1 MVKRVKIIVK
11 IFILLILLC
20 TVNVFADTVSN
31 ENVIK
36 LKSISLISD
45 NDTITIGENLTNIFN
60 VELDGNNFV
69 TMYARNVKDDNQLI
83 HITLINGGVMHVRD
97 MLTTVPLTNGV
108 YYISDVFINPGE
120 SNYVRYSK
128 DLSIDGALPLN
139 VDLKF
144 NLIGEKPLLELTNL
158 SMASHYDTITKG
170 ENERLWLDVEI
181 KGDGDV
187 ELVTM
192 VVRNIEDYNMR
203 ALLSLQEDTMLN
215 FSDMGTQTELVDG
228 IYYISDLYIN
238 PHREDYIHYSRDEDE
253 DARPLEFYVEFKIAN
268 NENVTEEDN
277 NDIDENDTENMVNNE
292 VNNEINNKV
301 NNEVNN
307 EVENNIE
314 NTVDNVEDNIDVNDV
329 EKNNSTKK
337 VENKDGNKLKENVIA
352 IFVVAFLIIISVL
365 MTIIIMSALKKK

>member
-20 TVNVFADTVSN
+20 TINVFADTVSD
-31 ENVIK
+31 ENTIQ
-36 LKSISLISD
+36 LKNLSLISN

-69 TMYARNVKDDNQLI
+69 TMYARNVNDDNQLI

-128 DLSIDGALPLN
+128 DLSIEGTLPLEF
-139 VDLKF
+139 DLKF
-144 NLIGEKPLLELTNL
+144 NLIGEKSPLELTNL

-181 KGDGDV
+181 KGDGEV

-192 VVRNIEDYNMR
+192 IVRNIDDYNIR
-203 ALLSLQEDTMLN
+203 TLLTLEDNTMLN
-215 FSDMGTQTELVDG
+215 FADIVAPTELVDG
-228 IYYISDLYIN
+228 VYYISDLYIN
-238 PHREDYIHYSRDEDE
+238 PHREDYIHYSREVSE

-268 NENVTEEDN
+268 NKNVVEEDDDN
-277 NDIDENDTENMVNNE
+277 GIDENEIGNIVNNE
-292 VNNEINNKV
+292 VNNEINN
-301 NNEVNN
+301 

-314 NTVDNVEDNIDVNDV
+314 NTIENVEDNIDVNNA
-329 EKNNSTKK
+329 EKNNSTEK
-337 VENKDGNKLKENVIA
+337 VENKDGNKLNENAIA
-352 IFVVAFLIIISVL
+352 IFVVVFLIIISVL

>member
-20 TVNVFADTVSN
+20 TINVFADTVSD
-31 ENVIK
+31 ENTIQ
-36 LKSISLISD
+36 LKNLSLISN

-83 HITLINGGVMHVRD
+83 HITLITGGVMHVRD

-128 DLSIDGALPLN
+128 DLSIEGALPLEF
-139 VDLKF
+139 DLKF
-144 NLIGEKPLLELTNL
+144 NLIGEKSPLELTNL

-181 KGDGDV
+181 KGDGEV

-192 VVRNIEDYNMR
+192 IVRNIDDYNMR
-203 ALLSLQEDTMLN
+203 TLLTLEDDTMLN
-215 FSDMGTQTELVDG
+215 FADIVTPTELVDG

-238 PHREDYIHYSRDEDE
+238 PHREDYIHYSREVSEDS
-253 DARPLEFYVEFKIAN
+253 RPLDFYVEFKIAN
-268 NENVTEEDN
+268 NENGTKEDN
-277 NDIDENDTENMVNNE
+277 DNVIDENDTENMVNNE
-292 VNNEINNKV
+292 INNEI
-301 NNEVNN
+301 NN

-314 NTVDNVEDNIDVNDV
+314 NAVDNVEDNIDVNNV
-329 EKNNSTKK
+329 EKNNSTEK
-337 VENKDGNKLKENVIA
+337 VENKDGNKLNENVIA
-352 IFVVAFLIIISVL
+352 IFVVTFLIIISVL

>member
-20 TVNVFADTVSN
+20 TVNVFADTVSD

-128 DLSIDGALPLN
+128 DLSIDGALPLD

-192 VVRNIEDYNMR
+192 IVRNIEDYNMR

-215 FSDMGTQTELVDG
+215 FADMGTQTELVDG

-253 DARPLEFYVEFKIAN
+253 DARPLEFYVEFKIVN

-277 NDIDENDTENMVNNE
+277 NGIDENDTENMVNNE
-292 VNNEINNKV
+292 VNNEINNEI

>member
-20 TVNVFADTVSN
+20 TVNVFADTVSD

-128 DLSIDGALPLN
+128 DLSIDGALPLD

-192 VVRNIEDYNMR
+192 IVRNIEDYNMR

-215 FSDMGTQTELVDG
+215 FADMGTQTELVDG

-277 NDIDENDTENMVNNE
+277 NGIDENDTENMVNNE
-292 VNNEINNKV
+292 VNNEI